1 MLTLKVLDPGDEEL
15 LEAFVLQHINTSMFL
30 RSNLQAAGLVDGNQ
44 RYQGTYVAIVENQ
57 EIKAL
62 AAHYWNGMVVVQA
75 PVYLE
80 EVVRAV
86 VEKSNRAISGITGEA
101 EQVKL
106 TRKALQLEHR
116 PTQLNDDEI
125 LFSLA
130 LDKLQIPAALTSG
143 KFKCRHPLS
152 EELDLLTKWRV
163 DYCVETLGDTETPE
177 LVANC
182 RQGIESS
189 QAQARHWVLVAESK
203 LVSYSAFNARLPDM
217 VQIGG
222 VYTPQ
227 FLRGQ
232 GYAKC
237 VLAGSLLEA
246 KSQGVYQAL
255 LFTSKNNL
263 AAQAVYRGI
272 GFQETGEKYGLLL
285 FRPLAKIFCGMMMGY
300 SDFIFWL
307 LK

>member
-1 MLTLKVLDPGDEEL
+1 MLTLKLLQPGDEEL

-44 RYQGTYVAIVENQ
+44 HYQGTYIAAIENN
-57 EIKAL
+57 EIKAV
-62 AAHYWNGMVVVQA
+62 AAHYWNGMIVVQA

-101 EQVKL
+101 RQVKL
-106 TRKALQLEHR
+106 TRTALQLEHR
-116 PTQLNDDEI
+116 PTQINDDEI

-130 LDKLQIPAALTSG
+130 LDKLQIPPALKSG
-143 KFKCRHPLS
+143 KVKCRHPLP
-152 EELDLLTKWRV
+152 EELELLTQWRV
-163 DYCVETLGDTETPE
+163 AYCVETLGDIETPN
-177 LVANC
+177 LVAKC

-189 QAQARHWVLVAESK
+189 QAQARHWVLIAENNGENK
-203 LVSYSAFNARLPDM
+203 LVSYSAFNAGLPVI

-222 VYTPQ
+222 VYTPPS
-227 FLRGQ
+227 LRGR

-237 VLAGSLLEA
+237 VLAGSLLA
-246 KSQGVYQAL
+246 GKSQGVYQAL

-272 GFQETGEKYGLLL
+272 GFQETGEEYGLLL
-285 FRPLAKIFCGMMMGY
+285 FKD
-300 SDFIFWL
+300 SSE
-307 LK
+307 

>member
-1 MLTLKVLDPGDEEL
+1 MNLKLLQPGDEEL

-30 RSNLQAAGLVDGNQ
+30 RSNLQTAGLVDGNQ
-44 RYQGTYVAIVENQ
+44 RYQGTYIAAIEN
-57 EIKAL
+57 EKITAV

-80 EVVRAV
+80 EVVQTV

-101 EQVKL
+101 NQVKQ
-106 TRKALQLEHR
+106 TRKALQLENR

-130 LDKLQIPAALTSG
+130 LDKIQIPAELISG
-143 KFKCRHPLS
+143 KVKCRHPLP

-177 LVANC
+177 LVAKC

-189 QAQARHWVLVAESK
+189 QTQARHWVLTVEDDKENNKEDK
-203 LVSYSAFNARLPDM
+203 LVSYSAFNAELPDI

-222 VYTPQ
+222 VYTPPD
-227 FLRGQ
+227 LRGN

-237 VLAGSLLEA
+237 VLAGSLLDA
-246 KSQGVYQAL
+246 KSQGVYKAI
-255 LFTSKNNL
+255 LFTSKDNL
-263 AAQAVYRGI
+263 AAQAAYRRI
-272 GFQETGEKYGLLL
+272 GFQQTGEKYGLLL
-285 FRPLAKIFCGMMMGY
+285 FKT
-300 SDFIFWL
+300 SE
-307 LK
+307 

>member
-1 MLTLKVLDPGDEEL
+1 MFLKLLQPGDEEL
-15 LEAFVLQHINTSMFL
+15 LEAFILQHINTSMFL

-44 RYQGTYVAIVENQ
+44 RYQGTYIAAIENQ
-57 EIKAL
+57 EIKAV

-86 VEKSNRAISGITGEA
+86 VEKSNRVISGITGEA
-101 EQVKL
+101 RQVKL
-106 TRKALQLEHR
+106 TRKALQLENR

-130 LDKLQIPAALTSG
+130 LDKLKIPTALKSG
-143 KFKCRHPLS
+143 KVKCRHPLP
-152 EELDLLTKWRV
+152 EELELLTQWRV
-163 DYCVETLGDTETPE
+163 AYCVETLGDKETPE
-177 LVANC
+177 LVKNC

-189 QAQARHWVLVAESK
+189 QAQARQWVLTVEHDKENNKENK
-203 LVSYSAFNARLPDM
+203 LVSYSAFNAGLPDI

-222 VYTPQ
+222 VYTPPD
-227 FLRGQ
+227 LRGN

-246 KSQGVYQAL
+246 KSQGVYKAI
-255 LFTSKNNL
+255 LFTSKDNL

-272 GFQETGEKYGLLL
+272 GFQETGEEYGLLL
-285 FRPLAKIFCGMMMGY
+285 FQN
-300 SDFIFWL
+300 SSE
-307 LK
+307 